1 MASEKQLENR
11 RQILRARGV
20 PEAFI
25 DKLATRGDGVVS
37 ELMVMV
43 AGFAVLFVF
52 GVTGVFWI
60 TPALGQ
66 LGRLLYGHARPALL
80 IGSEGLTFGMVFGM
94 LALLLVSLLMAG
106 ASTLFRRPA
115 RPWPAYSAAA
125 SRLRQLG
132 RGEKLASLRP
142 NKAYAALAAQP
153 DDTAFLDALAA
164 RNLRAAWR
172 TPVVFAVA
180 FIVACVVASQCY
192 WRLTA
197 TAYEVHRP
205 WGSHVYPLST
215 VESAEITCG
224 LQGRAMD
231 VFHYWLVFPEG
242 RYDIAEMQIFTQPE
256 LNWQGMVDRV
266 AVVNRGL
273 LARKVPVN
281 AIGGRGDTAARFN
294 ACLAKWR
301 ANTHIRSAFPE
312 PLPEN

>member
-1 MASEKQLENR
+1 MASEKQLDNR
-11 RQILRARGV
+11 RQVLRARGV
-20 PEAFI
+20 PEAFVE
-25 DKLATRGDGVVS
+25 KLATRGDGVVS
-37 ELMVMV
+37 ELMIMV
-43 AGFAVLFVF
+43 IGFVALLVF
-52 GVTGVFWI
+52 SVTGVFWI

-80 IGSEGLTFGMVFGM
+80 IGSEGLTFGLVFAM

-106 ASTLFRRPA
+106 ASTLLRRPA
-115 RPWPAYSAAA
+115 KPWPAYNATA
-125 SRLRQLG
+125 SGLRQLG
-132 RGEKLASLRP
+132 RGEKLTSLRP
-142 NKAYAALAAQP
+142 NKAYAALATQP

-164 RNLRAAWR
+164 RSARFAWR
-172 TPVVFAVA
+172 VPAIFAVA
-180 FIVACVVASQCY
+180 FIVACALASQCY

-224 LQGRAMD
+224 PQGRTMD
-231 VFHYWLVFPEG
+231 VFRYWLVFPEG

-266 AVVNRGL
+266 AVVNRDL

-281 AIGGRGDTAARFN
+281 AIGGRDDTAARFN
-294 ACLAKWR
+294 TCLARWR
-301 ANTHIRSAFPE
+301 AHTHVRSAFPE